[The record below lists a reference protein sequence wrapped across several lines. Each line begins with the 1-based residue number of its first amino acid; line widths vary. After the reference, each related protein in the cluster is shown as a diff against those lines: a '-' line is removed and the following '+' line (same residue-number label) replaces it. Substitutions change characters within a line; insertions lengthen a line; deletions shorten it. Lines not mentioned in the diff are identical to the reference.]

1 MIEIYYSDEKRDDL
15 VLVINP
21 FAWIYWPTRFIL
33 NFQLRKKLKTIK
45 TRAPQI
51 HRFIS
56 KYEPIFRCTTKQ
68 ILEEEKQTGI
78 YSSKNY

>member
-1 MIEIYYSDEKRDDL
+1 MIEIYYSDDKQEDL

-21 FAWIYWPTRFIL
+21 LAWIYWPTRFIL

-56 KYEPIFRCTTKQ
+56 GYEPIFRRTTKQ
-68 ILEEEKQTGI
+68 VIDEEKRTGI
-78 YSSKNY
+78 KSSKNC